1 MGGGTGQRTAAR
13 VVELYAHVQRKGAA
27 RASNGS
33 GRRVRPRG
41 ESFVAEPLSVLHW
54 EKRSAPTHGTAGLN
68 DVRREAG
75 RQARWRTHAGGC
87 VACHRALG
95 TGHRR
100 WHDDG
105 GWQAVLAQ
113 SAVP

>member
-1 MGGGTGQRTAAR
+1 MGDGTGQRTAAR
-13 VVELYAHVQRKGAA
+13 VVELDAHVQRKGAA

-54 EKRSAPTHGTAGLN
+54 EKRSAPTHDTAGLN

-75 RQARWRTHAGGC
+75 RQARWRTH
-87 VACHRALG
+87 
-95 TGHRR
+95 RR
-100 WHDDG
+100 WHGDG

-113 SAVP
+113 SAVA